1 MTMGLVRQM
10 QTAVLYENGYARSDY
25 LVNSVVVEVIEF
37 QSMKK
42 SKYSKTRNHD
52 PY

>member
-1 MTMGLVRQM
+1 MKMGMRDP
-10 QTAVLYENGYARSDY
+10 GY

-42 SKYSKTRNHD
+42 AFSETSGRAGIGACILLVREGK
-52 PY
+52 